1 MKTDPSK
8 MDYYARLQ
16 HMKNS
21 AAEEAL
27 LQQGINPA
35 GKKLPDISGLIEKP
49 VAKIKVRVG
58 NKG

>member
-27 LQQGINPA
+27 LQQGINPT
-35 GKKLPDISGLIEKP
+35 GKKLLDISGLVQKP

-58 NKG
+58 SKG